1 MNIETSRLL
10 IRKFKYEDWQDVYTY
25 TSDAN
30 VMKYI
35 PEGVFSKDDAK
46 KFVNENMKENVKNF
60 PVLLK
65 TKNPNWSY
73 RLFQLF

>member
-1 MNIETSRLL
+1 MNIETNRLL
-10 IRKFKYEDWQDVYTY
+10 IRKFKYEDWQDVYAY
-25 TSDAN
+25 TSDAH

-46 KFVNENMKENVKNF
+46 KFVNENMKGNVKNF

-65 TKNPNWSY
+65 NEKI
-73 RLFQLF
+73 

>member
-1 MNIETSRLL
+1 MNIETNRLL
-10 IRKFKYEDWQDVYTY
+10 IRKFNYENWQEVYAY

-46 KFVNENMKENVKNF
+46 KFVNENMKGNVKNF
-60 PVLLK
+60 PVVLK
-65 TKNPNWSY
+65 MKTS
-73 RLFQLF
+73 